1 MKIAVLEDEPA
12 QADFVCQTLIAGGHE
27 CQSFSTGLGLRIEL
41 KKQTFDLL
49 VLDWNIPDM
58 SGEKILQWVRGSM
71 PHRLAVLF
79 LTCRGGDDDIS
90 SMLNMGADDY
100 IVKPV
105 AASVLLAR
113 VDSLLRRTYQIDSS
127 VHQEIYGVY
136 EFGLATQQVCMNGS
150 SVRLTPKE
158 YELALLFFRNM
169 GRPLSRAYVFERV
182 WKQTTQ
188 VSCRTMDAHISMI
201 RNKLNLRPEHGYRL
215 APVYGYG
222 YRLDFLRGE
231 AP

>member
-12 QADFVCQTLIAGGHE
+12 QADFICQALIAGGHE
-27 CQSFSTGLGLRIEL
+27 CQVFSTGLGLRLEL

-49 VLDWNIPDM
+49 VLDWNIPDV
-58 SGEKILQWVRGSM
+58 SGEKILQWVRGSI
-71 PHRLAVLF
+71 PNRLPVLF
-79 LTCRGGDDDIS
+79 VTCRGCDDDIS
-90 SMLNMGADDY
+90 AMLNLGADDY

-105 AASVLLAR
+105 PASVLLAR
-113 VDSLLRRTYQIDSS
+113 VNSLLRRTYRIDSS
-127 VHQEIYGVY
+127 VIHEIYGIY
-136 EFGLATQQVCMNGS
+136 EFALTGQQVCMNGS

-182 WKQTTQ
+182 WKQTTS
-188 VSCRTMDAHISMI
+188 VSYRTMDAHVSMI
-201 RNKLNLRPEHGYRL
+201 RTKLNLRPEHGYRL

-222 YRLDFLRGE
+222 YRLDFVRAGSF
-231 AP
+231 